1 MSPKIARKSENK
13 RRSAVLES
21 KLQEFEIGK
30 IIVTHIKHRNM
41 VLLTTGFHEFSML
54 FFFLEEN
61 NNIKLIN

>member
-30 IIVTHIKHRNM
+30 IFNM
-41 VLLTTGFHEFSML
+41 
-54 FFFLEEN
+54 FLEEN
-61 NNIKLIN
+61 NNIRLIRGHSMTTWTRLGGGVKK

>member
-30 IIVTHIKHRNM
+30 TYIQAKQSYSSVPNRPVCMIINLGVEIPST
-41 VLLTTGFHEFSML
+41 
-54 FFFLEEN
+54 
-61 NNIKLIN
+61 